1 MEGNLHQRPLC
12 FSNAGLPRARL
23 QGDARQAGE
32 GGERAEGAD
41 REGHE
46 GRQGQDGEGE
56 PGARFNETK
65 KIGLSFGFEKRLEF
79 PFWFC
84 DMS

>member
-1 MEGNLHQRPLC
+1 MEGNNLHQRPLC
-12 FSNAGLPRARL
+12 FFNAGLPRARL

-56 PGARFNETK
+56 PGARFNENK
-65 KIGLSFGFEKRLEF
+65 KLASVLV
-79 PFWFC
+79 
-84 DMS
+84 